1 MKTSTDIPSG
11 LAAVA
16 DYIVREFRTI
26 ARSYAILLVMIG
38 GVFVYGL
45 LYNYMYAPNLIR
57 DAPVVIVDESHSP
70 LSREYGRLLDAS
82 SQAAVIGHAPDMES
96 AKRWMATGRAVGIVL
111 LPADFESSV
120 GRGEQAVFLAYG
132 DTSAFLD
139 FASVEEAVAGAMEE
153 LDARQRPGMAV
164 FLAPETLYALSQAQ
178 EIGVVGTAVYNPTE
192 GYGSYLIPA
201 VLMIILFQTLLMVIG
216 MISGRERYDGT
227 IRYYARGGLG
237 FGRMAQVV
245 AAKTFTY
252 CVLYALFAYF
262 LVGLLPRIYSIPDI
276 GSGWNLVMLL
286 APYLLATSFFGLA
299 GSFFFADSE
308 SPVLMITFFS
318 VGLIFLSGVSYPME
332 LMPWYWKAVHY
343 VIPAPVGVLGFVKL
357 NSMGASLFDTRQEV
371 ITLWVQC
378 IVYFFAACLVLR
390 HNIRKAQ
397 RG

>member
-1 MKTSTDIPSG
+1 MKTSTDVPSG
-11 LAAVA
+11 LTAVA
-16 DYIVREFRTI
+16 DYIVREVRTI
-26 ARSYAILLVMIG
+26 AHSYSILLVMIG

-45 LYNYMYAPNLIR
+45 LYNYMYAPNLVR
-57 DAPVVIVDESHSP
+57 DAPVVIVDRSHTP

-82 SQAAVIGHAPDMES
+82 SQVAVYGHAPDMES
-96 AKRWMATGRAVGIVL
+96 AKGWMATGRAVGIVL
-111 LPADFESSV
+111 LPADFESRV

-139 FASVEEAVAGAMEE
+139 FAAVEEAVAGAMEE
-153 LDARQRPGMAV
+153 LDGRQRPSMAV
-164 FLAPETLYALSQAQ
+164 FLSPETLYALSQAQ
-178 EIGVVGTAVYNPTE
+178 AIGVVGTAVYNPTE

-216 MISGRERYDGT
+216 MIAGRERYDGS
-227 IRYYARGGLG
+227 IRYYALGGLG

-245 AAKTFTY
+245 AAKTCTY

-262 LVGLLPRIYSIPDI
+262 LVGLLPRLYSIPDI
-276 GSGWNLVMLL
+276 GNGWNLVLL
-286 APYLLATSFFGLA
+286 LTPYLLATSFFGLT
-299 GSFFFADSE
+299 GSLFFADSE

-332 LMPWYWKAVHY
+332 LMPWYWKAAHY
-343 VIPAPVGVLGFVKL
+343 AIPAPVGVLGFVKL
-357 NSMGASLFDTRQEV
+357 NSMGASLAEVRQEV